1 MPQGPWY
8 VESASC
14 GASDLLSE
22 DLTLTQGDGCS
33 MEVALGNDAADLR
46 GTVKDAAPNVP
57 VTVVVV
63 TTRGVRIAPRTVSF
77 TPQAAN
83 GSPVEFSLSGIAPG
97 EYLVFAFDHIDNVE
111 YASPDA
117 LRPYVSEA
125 SHVTLTANQSAKVE
139 LDLIH
144 TGAGQ

>member
-1 MPQGPWY
+1 
-8 VESASC
+8 
-14 GASDLLSE
+14 
-22 DLTLTQGDGCS
+22 

-63 TTRGVRIAPRTVSF
+63 ATRGVRIAPRTVSF

-111 YASPDA
+111 YANPDA
-117 LRPYVSEA
+117 LRPYLSGA
-125 SHVTLTANQSAKVE
+125 SHVTLTANQTAKVE